1 MPSHRAPRRPIPLD
15 MSELRI
21 SVGLPQLLHGDG
33 VDVVHRYAARAE
45 ELGFAGLWSLDA
57 VPGAAT
63 ARVPLLDGLH
73 LLTTAA
79 AVTRAIRLGIAVI
92 VLPARNPAQLARELA
107 TIDQLSGGRLIVGV
121 GLGGNPRVYPA
132 YGLTAERRAARFTEG
147 LRLMKR
153 LWTEPRVTM
162 AGEFYRLENA
172 SMEPKPRQQPH
183 PPLWF
188 GGHHPQALRR
198 AVELGDG
205 FIGAGAVSTATFAD
219 EVRVLRDLLAEA
231 GRASFPIGKRVY
243 LAVDRDRARAAK
255 RLGEWF
261 GAFYGRPELAE
272 QVCVWGDA
280 DACVEGLRA
289 VITAGAGF
297 LMLNPV
303 FDEVEQ
309 LERLA
314 AEVAPRL

>member
-1 MPSHRAPRRPIPLD
+1 
-15 MSELRI
+15 
-21 SVGLPQLLHGDG
+21 
-33 VDVVHRYAARAE
+33 
-45 ELGFAGLWSLDA
+45 
-57 VPGAAT
+57 
-63 ARVPLLDGLH
+63 
-73 LLTTAA
+73 
-79 AVTRAIRLGIAVI
+79 
-92 VLPARNPAQLARELA
+92 
-107 TIDQLSGGRLIVGV
+107 
-121 GLGGNPRVYPA
+121 
-132 YGLTAERRAARFTEG
+132 
-147 LRLMKR
+147 MKR
-153 LWTEPRVTM
+153 LWTEPRVTL
-162 AGEFYRLENA
+162 AGEFFRLENA
-172 SMEPKPRQQPH
+172 SMEPKPVQRPH

-205 FIGAGAVSTATFAD
+205 FIGAGAASTATFAD
-219 EVRVLRDLLAEA
+219 EVRVLRDLLAQA

-255 RLGEWF
+255 RLAEWF

-303 FDEVEQ
+303 FDELEQ